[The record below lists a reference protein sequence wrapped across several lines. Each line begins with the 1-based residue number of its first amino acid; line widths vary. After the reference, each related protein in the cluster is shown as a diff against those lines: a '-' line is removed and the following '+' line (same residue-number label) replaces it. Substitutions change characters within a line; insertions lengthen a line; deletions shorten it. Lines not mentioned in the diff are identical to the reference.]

1 MALCFIPSPL
11 TAVAVTVGHQT
22 VLGTCQFFG
31 TPSDVVDGTKHC
43 WADACERTSSRA
55 VFGWVLTSLAGDFR
69 FDREYL
75 YQRSMLECNNDGEE
89 GGDGAASSSAEAGG
103 ARKDVQYALLEFEA
117 PIICALGSMLIGS
130 RLDADTSILVHGY

>member
-1 MALCFIPSPL
+1 MGERGIACSVGGVVEVSAAVVVLHKVPFFKRAIPSK
-11 TAVAVTVGHQT
+11 AKFHVTVGHQT

-31 TPSDVVDGTKHC
+31 TPSDVVD
-43 WADACERTSSRA
+43 
-55 VFGWVLTSLAGDFR
+55 GDFR

-130 RLDADTSILVHGY
+130 RLDADTSILVH